1 MMEEYFKRIDYISNS
16 MLGWLSR
23 SPAYYKHKM
32 ESAGESTPSM
42 ELGTMV
48 HMALLEPELFV
59 VSEIDK
65 PSGLMGLL
73 CDKYL
78 QSKLED
84 FDSRF
89 EEAYILSGYKMKKE
103 TVRLKFSKEG
113 MSYVEERQ
121 NNPDVIYLDKA
132 TKYTVDK
139 CVNAVTN
146 NPEAFNLLQKKENS
160 FSELEIFWEDK
171 IKRKGKIDRLV
182 VDIDNKIAYNIDV
195 KTSSKNVF
203 KLPLQIGETD
213 NVLKNYIFRGFMAS
227 YISYGYYR
235 QQAYYEEAIKYFVKE
250 KYDIDDIEVQHI
262 IIAIET
268 ITPNDCAVYKFN
280 KKWIEAGKQEVDD
293 LIDRWVWH
301 TESNNWNLPVEYQ
314 ESGAIIQL

>member
-1 MMEEYFKRIDYISNS
+1 MEEYFKRIDYISNS
-16 MLGWLSR
+16 MLGWLSK

-32 ESAGESTPSM
+32 EFAGESTPSM

-84 FDSRF
+84 VDARF
-89 EEAYILSGYKMKKE
+89 EEAYILSGYKIKKE
-103 TVRLKFSKEG
+103 TIQLKFNKEG
-113 MSYVEERQ
+113 LPYVQERQ
-121 NNPDVIYLDKA
+121 NNPDAIYLDKP

-171 IKRKGKIDRLV
+171 IKRKGKIDRLI
-182 VDIDNKIAYNIDV
+182 VDVENKIAYNIDV

-203 KLPLQIGETD
+203 KLPLKIGETD

-235 QQAYYEEAIKYFVKE
+235 QQAYYEEAIQYFVKE
-250 KYDIDDIEVQHI
+250 KYNIDNIEVQHI

-268 ITPNDCAVYKFN
+268 ITPNDCAVYKFD
-280 KKWIEAGKQEVDD
+280 KKWIKTGKQEIDD
-293 LIDRWVWH
+293 LVDRWVWH
-301 TESNNWNLPVEYQ
+301 TESNSWNLPVEYQ
-314 ESGAIIQL
+314 ENGAIIQI